1 MRGFIACAI
10 LASILALLLIISY
23 LSPAPFHKARVEMIG
38 RISPKTLEKG
48 INETVYG
55 ICSEFCN
62 ETYYIVEIRPL
73 INESSLLILK
83 VCFENDCKTYRR
95 VLKESESLTL
105 RSPSIGRNE
114 SLNLSFSG
122 LLISTNT
129 NESIKEGQ
137 IELKLIGVCE

>member
-1 MRGFIACAI
+1 MRGFIVGAI
-10 LASILALLLIISY
+10 LASISLLLIISY

-38 RISPKTLEKG
+38 KISPKTLEKG
-48 INETVYG
+48 INQTVYG
-55 ICSEFCN
+55 ICN

-83 VCFENDCKTYRR
+83 VCFENDCKTYRK

-122 LLISTNT
+122 LLISTST

>member
-1 MRGFIACAI
+1 MRRYIFG
-10 LASILALLLIISY
+10 LLIIALILSFILVIAY
-23 LSPAPFHKARVEMIG
+23 LSPAPPHGVQVEMTGWIT
-38 RISPKTLEKG
+38 PKTLERG
-48 INETVYG
+48 LHETVYG
-55 ICSEFCN
+55 IHGCN
-62 ETYYIVEIRPL
+62 KTYYTVEVHPL